1 MNFRENPF
9 WLLETSPRDSKRVL
23 HDKAEDK
30 SFELPEEVCRN
41 AENILITPKLVERGT
56 ASRLIIIHALYCAEK
71 ILIDFIIFYFFQTN
85 TVFGQFVHEFFA
97 ADQVNLL
104 FAGI

>member
-1 MNFRENPF
+1 MVIPAA
-9 WLLETSPRDSKRVL
+9 LETHLGMPVRSSRRFHPSLCSSKGELLHVSEMPL
-23 HDKAEDK
+23 HD
-30 SFELPEEVCRN
+30 
-41 AENILITPKLVERGT
+41 
-56 ASRLIIIHALYCAEK
+56 SRLIIIHALYCAEK